1 MKSFNPRNE
10 WHRGPALSGM
20 DGVPISWGMKG
31 KRLLYFLVCSVV
43 LTGMSRVVSAQAINC
58 SSGFNTTSTADG
70 GCGISVNGQAADFWI
85 GNHPSSILSGSSAIL
100 APSHAGHLSN
110 SLIKQV
116 AVNNQAF
123 TTSFRFVPN
132 GLNVAFILE
141 NDLNPGAGQYPFIF
155 AAGAGGEGGLS
166 QFAGGSNIPPSH
178 VFALMLD
185 QYSPLVNDGSG
196 QFTYSSAQIYQTL
209 QVTGGVQSLAGY
221 LPEYP
226 INKISTSPVALNAPA
241 NAQATTTGH
250 TYSATINYDGYTL
263 TLNLFDVTAGGS
275 CPGANCFTH
284 TWTGVYIP
292 EITGATTAYAG
303 LVAGTSG
310 AGGGAPNP
318 LLIDSFTY
326 AATTPTGAP
335 SFTAWNANSTYNIGT
350 VSAASPVYSVAP
362 GTYPGTQ
369 TVAISTSTSP
379 HNYICY
385 LLSSTTPALYPQPD
399 NNGGCSTGTLYTTP
413 ISIASTAT
421 LYAMAGSNNAAFPL
435 GSVAP
440 PGLGPPSTLVAA
452 TYTIAASSVAATPTF
467 SPAGG
472 AYSSTQSVTLSDQSP
487 GAVICYNTTGS
498 PATNGANGCTAGTV
512 FSSPISVSS
521 TETIYAVAGGTG
533 YTDSQVAASNFIIK
547 APAPKPVATTATL
560 VAATTNLVNGQ
571 QASLT
576 ATISAASGAQP
587 TGNVSFFSGSQLLG
601 TATLNNGQANLLA
614 TLSAQPGSFQVSATY
629 NGSDLDNKSTSSP
642 ITLTVVSTTTVAL
655 ISNVT
660 QVIEGS
666 PVALTA
672 VVTPTFGSL
681 AATGSV
687 AFYVGGTALGTQQ
700 LSNDKAAYSAPIN
713 LPAGTYQLTAVYA
726 GDTGDETSSSNAL
739 AITVTAPVVP
749 QASTKTSL
757 TITPV
762 TPAAGQSLH
771 LSSIV
776 TAASGSTPTGV
787 VNFFLGQT
795 QVGSATLTNGAAA
808 VSVNAPSTT
817 GSYQLTA
824 VYAGTSQDSSSTSS
838 PVTITIAPTVV
849 ATTTSLVSS
858 AQQVTPGEQ
867 LVLSAMVNSGSSSKA
882 SGAVNFFLGHTQLG
896 SVALTNGQATWTG
909 PAAFS
914 PGTYQLTA
922 VYAGEGSD
930 AGSTSNTLTLTI
942 VAPAIPQVSTIT
954 TLSISPSA
962 PVAGQSM
969 YLTSL
974 VTAVDGSALS
984 GIVNFYLGQTQVGS
998 TSLVNGIANASVSAP
1013 ASSGTYQLTAA
1024 YAGNV
1029 QDTASTSTPLTIT
1042 IAPNIA
1048 TTSITLAAS
1057 SQQLT
1062 QGQPLVLTAAVSS
1075 NGAPTAGGTVNFFL
1089 GQTLLGSSS
1098 LSAGQA
1104 SWSGPASFTPGT
1116 YQLTATYA
1124 GDALDTT
1131 ATSSAVQLTIIPDAI
1146 AQPFSTMTALSYSP
1160 QQVYSGQSVNI
1171 AVQVAEQAGS
1181 ANPTGMVAVYLG
1193 QTLIGTAALT
1203 NGGAS
1208 IPMQAP
1214 APGTYT
1220 LTAAY
1225 TGEGQDLSS
1234 QSAPVNLVVNVAVA
1248 NVPIAPTQ
1256 PGNPTF
1262 TLGLSNNSVAFT
1274 QGQTTSLQ
1282 VMLASVQGYQG
1293 AVQLSCSGLPAG
1305 VSCNFSPADVSL
1317 NAGNA
1322 GSVLSI
1328 TSNSTIASDT
1338 AMVTNVASAML
1349 LPWNMAGM
1357 LGIFSIRFRRK
1368 YRFGTLAIILFAAGA
1383 SLACLTGC
1391 GLSVRDTTQP
1401 YQVTVTAVG
1410 VNQQS
1415 QSQVLT
1421 LNITGPAASF

>member
-1 MKSFNPRNE
+1 MIERNLFLE
-10 WHRGPALSGM
+10 LGISAHKKTNLVSGM

-487 GAVICYNTTGS
+487 GAVIYYTTDGS
-498 PATNGANGCTAGTV
+498 AP
-512 FSSPISVSS
+512 SVSS
-521 TETIYAVAGGTG
+521 NRYLQPLNVDSSQTLRALAVLAGSADSPSASATFVISSGIQIPSLTFSPSAGTYAAAQVVTINNAPTGADLYYTTDGTTPTASSSKYSGPVKIASTETLKAIAVAADHPDGVVAAAAYSISPAVFDFSAGFKDHPSAVVPVGDAHYSASSIQLTSLMSNAASNAYFTQPVNVKAFSTTFTWSARCPSVSSGNGCGDGFGFVIISTSNPNSPSFWSGSPGGNLSWASECTFGGSCEPIKSVMVKFDLYDNVTGKPGVNLTGYYTGGEYPQAPHAQYDMAPAGIKIQDGHIMQATLTYDGAVLREKVTDTATNTTYTNQYTTNIPELVGGDTALVGFAGGTG
-533 YTDSQVAASNFIIK
+533 GARV
-547 APAPKPVATTATL
+547 
-560 VAATTNLVNGQ
+560 Q
-571 QASLT
+571 QNIRSW
-576 ATISAASGAQP
+576 I
-587 TGNVSFFSGSQLLG
+587 
-601 TATLNNGQANLLA
+601 
-614 TLSAQPGSFQVSATY
+614 Y
-629 NGSDLDNKSTSSP
+629 
-642 ITLTVVSTTTVAL
+642 
-655 ISNVT
+655 
-660 QVIEGS
+660 
-666 PVALTA
+666 
-672 VVTPTFGSL
+672 
-681 AATGSV
+681 
-687 AFYVGGTALGTQQ
+687 
-700 LSNDKAAYSAPIN
+700 
-713 LPAGTYQLTAVYA
+713 
-726 GDTGDETSSSNAL
+726 
-739 AITVTAPVVP
+739 
-749 QASTKTSL
+749 
-757 TITPV
+757 
-762 TPAAGQSLH
+762 
-771 LSSIV
+771 
-776 TAASGSTPTGV
+776 TAAP
-787 VNFFLGQT
+787 
-795 QVGSATLTNGAAA
+795 
-808 VSVNAPSTT
+808 
-817 GSYQLTA
+817 
-824 VYAGTSQDSSSTSS
+824 
-838 PVTITIAPTVV
+838 
-849 ATTTSLVSS
+849 
-858 AQQVTPGEQ
+858 
-867 LVLSAMVNSGSSSKA
+867 
-882 SGAVNFFLGHTQLG
+882 
-896 SVALTNGQATWTG
+896 
-909 PAAFS
+909 
-914 PGTYQLTA
+914 
-922 VYAGEGSD
+922 
-930 AGSTSNTLTLTI
+930 
-942 VAPAIPQVSTIT
+942 
-954 TLSISPSA
+954 
-962 PVAGQSM
+962 
-969 YLTSL
+969 
-974 VTAVDGSALS
+974 
-984 GIVNFYLGQTQVGS
+984 
-998 TSLVNGIANASVSAP
+998 
-1013 ASSGTYQLTAA
+1013 
-1024 YAGNV
+1024 
-1029 QDTASTSTPLTIT
+1029 
-1042 IAPNIA
+1042 
-1048 TTSITLAAS
+1048 
-1057 SQQLT
+1057 
-1062 QGQPLVLTAAVSS
+1062 
-1075 NGAPTAGGTVNFFL
+1075 
-1089 GQTLLGSSS
+1089 
-1098 LSAGQA
+1098 
-1104 SWSGPASFTPGT
+1104 
-1116 YQLTATYA
+1116 
-1124 GDALDTT
+1124 
-1131 ATSSAVQLTIIPDAI
+1131 
-1146 AQPFSTMTALSYSP
+1146 
-1160 QQVYSGQSVNI
+1160 
-1171 AVQVAEQAGS
+1171 
-1181 ANPTGMVAVYLG
+1181 
-1193 QTLIGTAALT
+1193 
-1203 NGGAS
+1203 
-1208 IPMQAP
+1208 
-1214 APGTYT
+1214 
-1220 LTAAY
+1220 
-1225 TGEGQDLSS
+1225 
-1234 QSAPVNLVVNVAVA
+1234 
-1248 NVPIAPTQ
+1248 
-1256 PGNPTF
+1256 
-1262 TLGLSNNSVAFT
+1262 
-1274 QGQTTSLQ
+1274 
-1282 VMLASVQGYQG
+1282 
-1293 AVQLSCSGLPAG
+1293 
-1305 VSCNFSPADVSL
+1305 
-1317 NAGNA
+1317 
-1322 GSVLSI
+1322 
-1328 TSNSTIASDT
+1328 
-1338 AMVTNVASAML
+1338 
-1349 LPWNMAGM
+1349 
-1357 LGIFSIRFRRK
+1357 
-1368 YRFGTLAIILFAAGA
+1368 
-1383 SLACLTGC
+1383 
-1391 GLSVRDTTQP
+1391 
-1401 YQVTVTAVG
+1401 
-1410 VNQQS
+1410 
-1415 QSQVLT
+1415 
-1421 LNITGPAASF
+1421 